1 MLAIYLAL
9 FVRPTPVSCV
19 SSNLMPTS
27 GVCKREKVPFD
38 FLDGLRLAADAN
50 ACSSQASMWV
60 SMLMRTMEASSF
72 PLGMLYFEAC
82 SISGRKMA
90 PS

>member
-1 MLAIYLAL
+1 MLAIYVAL
-9 FVRPTPVSCV
+9 PTPVSCV

-27 GVCKREKVPFD
+27 GVCKREKFPFD

-60 SMLMRTMEASSF
+60 HVGVYVDEDDGSF
-72 PLGMLYFEAC
+72 FLP
-82 SISGRKMA
+82 SGHVIL
-90 PS
+90 